1 MANRMMMYNLL
12 KRRFILSLMI
22 KSEVFTEEKERKTS
36 INQSL
41 FNYVSINNLGD
52 LIYFIL

>member
-12 KRRFILSLMI
+12 KRGFILFADD

-36 INQSL
+36 INQGL
-41 FNYVSINNLGD
+41 FM
-52 LIYFIL
+52 FP